1 MLNYFLRHSAQVT
14 LLGLACSVFLSLF
27 GCTSL
32 ETKQYRKVSLLL
44 ESSQHEQVVV
54 ELNLERLL
62 TEFEQARG
70 LMFVSH
76 LPENGGALLEYRQ
89 EARRGIWMKNMLM
102 PIDALFV
109 NAQGQIVATFSEIQ
123 PCHANAR
130 CPIYEADNT
139 QYILETPVG
148 VIKRHGIQAKHAR
161 VVFD

>member
-1 MLNYFLRHSAQVT
+1 MSNRFLRYSAKVAVV
-14 LLGLACSVFLSLF
+14 GLACSAFLALF

-32 ETKQYRKVSLLL
+32 ETKQYRKVSLVLD
-44 ESSQHEQVVV
+44 SPQHNQVVV
-54 ELNLERLL
+54 ELKLERLL
-62 TEFEQARG
+62 TESEQARG
-70 LMFVSH
+70 LMFVQR

-148 VIKRHGIQAKHAR
+148 FIKRHGIQAKHAR